1 MAQPINQRTWRCWP
15 VEDDPHRDLSG
26 LDLWMVAVLQYLN
39 PPHSRKA
46 MVTLLLVASGH
57 CFVHGSLRQ

>member
-39 PPHSRKA
+39 PRDRPIRGKPW
-46 MVTLLLVASGH
+46 
-57 CFVHGSLRQ
+57 